1 MCGIAGVINLRDGA
15 PPGRAL
21 LGRMIARLDHRGP
34 EERGAYRDHHVA
46 IGQTRLSIIDLA
58 GGAQP
63 LANEDE
69 SIWIVFNGEIYN
81 YVELAEEL
89 TAKGHRFRTRSDT
102 EVIVHAYEEWGVDC
116 CARFN
121 GQWAYAIWD
130 RPRRR
135 VVLARDRLG
144 VRPLYLAEV
153 DGRVLF
159 GSEVKALWAD
169 PALPRDLDRE
179 GLGQVFTFWGALS
192 PRTVHRGVRMLRP
205 GHRVIVADGA
215 VGPQVPYWEP
225 RYPAAAAGD
234 GLPDVRPHAEALRAA
249 LGRAVKLRML
259 RADVPV
265 GVYLSGGIDS
275 SVIAALCRAEVG
287 GALRTFSLRFKDA
300 AFDEGRYQHLMAER
314 LGTDHSEVVVGYDDV
329 ARVFPDVVWHA
340 ETPMLRT
347 APAPLFLLSGLV
359 RESGYKVVLT
369 GEGSDEML
377 AGYDIF
383 REAAVRRFC
392 ARRPQSPHRPKLL
405 GRLYPWLAEAR
416 SPVRSQAFAQAFFAK
431 GHDRLGEP
439 TYSHL
444 PRWEAAA
451 ALWRIFSAETRAAI
465 GAFDPVADLAATLP
479 AGIRRWEAL
488 SQAQYLEV
496 RTLLGEYLLGAQGDR
511 MLMGHSVEGRFPFL
525 DADVVELCNAMPPLV
540 KLRVL
545 DEKHVL
551 KAAMRDE
558 VPREILDRPKQPYR
572 APDAQSF
579 VQEGAPEYVAELLAP
594 ATVARA
600 GIFDP
605 VAVDRLLAKCRRFS
619 SVPPSNSDNMAFVG
633 ALSTMLLWHHAATR
647 AAAAPD
653 LTAPLRVDVDRVTGP
668 AAAP

>member
-1 MCGIAGVINLRDGA
+1 MCGIVGMLNLREG
-15 PPGRAL
+15 PPPDRTL
-21 LGRMIARLDHRGP
+21 LGRMIARLHHRGP
-34 EERGAYRDHHVA
+34 EERGAYRDHRVA
-46 IGQTRLSIIDLA
+46 LGQTRLSIIDLA

-69 SIWIVFNGEIYN
+69 SVWIVFNGEVYN
-81 YVELAEEL
+81 YVELADEL
-89 TAKGHRFRTRSDT
+89 KAKGHRFRTRSDT
-102 EVIVHAYEEWGVDC
+102 EVIVHAYEEWGDDC
-116 CARFN
+116 CTRFN

-130 RPRRR
+130 TRRR
-135 VVLARDRLG
+135 RLVLSRDRLG
-144 VRPLYLAEV
+144 VRPLYYATAG
-153 DGRVLF
+153 GRLLF

-169 PALPRDLDRE
+169 PALPRAIDRE
-179 GLGQVFTFWGALS
+179 GLAQVFTFWGALS
-192 PRTVHRGVRMLRP
+192 PRTVHEGVAMLRP
-205 GHRVIVADGA
+205 GHVLAVEDGA
-215 VGPQVPYWEP
+215 VGPQRPYWQP
-225 RYPAAAAGD
+225 RYPAAAAHGD

-249 LGRAVKLRML
+249 LGRAVRLRML

-287 GALRTFSLRFKDA
+287 GSLRTFSLRFRDE
-300 AFDEGRYQHLMAER
+300 AFDEGPFQRLMVER
-314 LGTDHSEVVVGYDDV
+314 LGTDHSEVVVGHDDV
-329 ARVFPDVVWHA
+329 ARVFPDVIWHT
-340 ETPMLRT
+340 ETPILRT

-359 RESGYKVVLT
+359 RDAGYKVVLT

-377 AGYDIF
+377 AGYDLF

-392 ARRPQSPHRPKLL
+392 ARRPQSPHRPRLL
-405 GRLYPWLAEAR
+405 GRLYPWMAR
-416 SPVRSQAFAQAFFAK
+416 SPVRSQAFAQAFFAR
-431 GHDRLGEP
+431 GRDRLDEP
-439 TYSHL
+439 VYSHL

-465 GAFDPVADLAATLP
+465 GAFDPVGALAAELP
-479 AGIRRWEAL
+479 GDARSWEPL

-551 KAAMRDE
+551 KAAMRDAI
-558 VPREILDRPKQPYR
+558 PCAILERPKQPYR
-572 APDAQSF
+572 APDAPSF
-579 VQEGAPEYVAELLAP
+579 VQAGAPDYVGELLAERSIR
-594 ATVARA
+594 AA

-605 VAVDRLLAKCRRFS
+605 VAIDRLLAKCRRAKD
-619 SVPPSNSDNMAFVG
+619 VMPSNSDNMAFVG
-633 ALSTMLLWHHAATR
+633 ALSTMLLWHHMTR
-647 AAAAPD
+647 RGADAPN
-653 LTAPLRVDVDRVTGP
+653 LTAPLKVDVGP
-668 AAAP
+668 ESRLPTHK